1 MAQID
6 RSIAEAAR
14 AWPFEEA
21 RKLVARIGGPAR
33 ENTPAKG
40 HVLLETGYGPSGLP
54 HIGTFGEVVRTTM
67 VRQAFMRLSDVPTK
81 LYCFSDDMDGLRK
94 VPDNVP
100 NKEMLAQHL
109 GKPLTAVPDPFS
121 NEYPSFGAANNARLR
136 AFLDSFGFEYEFQSA
151 TDWYKSGR
159 FDKMLMAMLR
169 HYDEVQDVMLPTLG
183 EERRATYSIFLPIS
197 PKSGRVL
204 QVPVIQTN
212 VEAGTI
218 VYRDEDGTLVETP
231 VTGGNVKLQ
240 WKADW
245 AGRWF
250 ALDVDYEMYG
260 KDLIPSAEL
269 SAKIVKILGN
279 KPPEGFNYELFLDSD
294 GRKISKSKGNGLSVE
309 EWLRYASP
317 ESLALYMHQAPRRAK
332 RLHFDVIPRAVD
344 DYLSLIEKLPI
355 EEPAKSLE
363 NPAWHIHNGI
373 VPANNKTGG
382 VSFAMLLNLAG
393 VANTE
398 DKDVLWQYLRR
409 YVPGATPET
418 SPYLDRLL
426 QGAVAYYQDFVKS
439 TKKFRLPTDQ
449 ERAALQDLAD
459 TLRKIPEEE
468 SAEFIQNEV
477 YEAGKRHFAK
487 EELRQ
492 WFKTLYEVLLGSAQ
506 GPRMGA
512 FIKLFGRDNVVRLIE
527 RALAGED
534 LGKAA

>member
-1 MAQID
+1 MSQID
-6 RSIAEAAR
+6 RSLAEAAR

-21 RKLVARIGGPAR
+21 RKLVARTGGKV
-33 ENTPAKG
+33 PAKG
-40 HVLLETGYGPSGLP
+40 FVLFETGYGPSGLP

-100 NKEMLAQHL
+100 NKEMLAAHL

-159 FDKMLMAMLR
+159 FDKMLLTMLR
-169 HYDEVQDVMLPTLG
+169 HYDEVQAVMLPTLG
-183 EERRATYSIFLPIS
+183 EERRATYSIFLPVS
-197 PKSGRVL
+197 PKTGRVL
-204 QVPVIQTN
+204 QVPMIKVDAD
-212 VEAGTI
+212 AGT
-218 VYRDEDGTLVETP
+218 VVFRDEDGSTVETP

-269 SAKIVKILGN
+269 SAKIVKILGGT
-279 KPPEGFNYELFLDSD
+279 PPDGFNYELFLDEE

-344 DYLSLIEKLPI
+344 DYLSLVEKLPA

-363 NPAWHIHNGI
+363 NPAWHIHNGAA
-373 VPANNKTGG
+373 PANNTGG
-382 VSFAMLLNLAG
+382 VSFGLLLNLAG

-398 DKDVLWQYLRR
+398 DKGVLWQYLRR
-409 YVPGATPET
+409 YVPGATPENA
-418 SPYLDRLL
+418 PYLDKLMA
-426 QGAVAYYQDFVKS
+426 GAVAYYQDFVKS
-439 TKKFRLPTDQ
+439 TKKFRLPVGK
-449 ERAALQDLAD
+449 EREALQDLAD
-459 TLRKIPEEE
+459 TLRKIPESET
-468 SAEFIQNEV
+468 AEFIQNEV

-492 WFKTLYEVLLGSAQ
+492 WFKTLYEVLLGSEQ

-512 FIKLFGRDNVVRLIE
+512 FIKLYGRDNVVRLIE

>member
-1 MAQID
+1 MSQSERI
-6 RSIAEAAR
+6 IAEAAR

-21 RKLVARIGGPAR
+21 RKLVARIGGKA
-33 ENTPAKG
+33 PAKG
-40 HVLLETGYGPSGLP
+40 YVLFESGYGPSGLP

-67 VRQAFMRLSDVPTK
+67 VRQAFTRLSDVPTR
-81 LYCFSDDMDGLRK
+81 LFCFSDDMDGLRK

-109 GKPLTAVPDPFS
+109 GKPLTSVPDPFS

-159 FDKMLMAMLR
+159 FDNMLLAMLR
-169 HYDEVQDVMLPTLG
+169 HYAELQAIMLPTLG

-197 PKSGRVL
+197 PKTGRVL
-204 QVPVIQTN
+204 QVPLIKTDAD
-212 VEAGTI
+212 AGTI
-218 VYRDEDGTLVETP
+218 VYRDEDGTIVETP

-260 KDLIPSAEL
+260 KDLIPTAEL
-269 SAKIVKILGN
+269 SARIVRVLGGR
-279 KPPEGFNYELFLDSD
+279 PPEGFNFELFLDEA
-294 GRKISKSKGNGLSVE
+294 GKKISKSKGNGLSVE
-309 EWLRYASP
+309 EWLRYAPP
-317 ESLALYMHQAPRRAK
+317 ESLALYMFQAPRRAK
-332 RLHFDVIPRAVD
+332 RLYFDVIPRAID
-344 DYLSLIEKLPI
+344 DYLGFVEKMPN
-355 EEPAKSLE
+355 EEPAKAVE
-363 NPAWHIHNGI
+363 NPAWHIHDGKS
-373 VPANNKTGG
+373 ADHHAAG
-382 VSFAMLLNLAG
+382 VSFAMLLNLAS
-393 VANTE
+393 VAHTD

-409 YVPGATPET
+409 YVPGATPENA
-418 SPYLDRLL
+418 PYLDRLL

-439 TKKFRLPTDQ
+439 TKKFRLPTEK
-449 ERAALQDLAD
+449 ERVALADLAD
-459 TLRKIPEEE
+459 TLRRIPEGE

-477 YEAGKRHFAK
+477 YEVGKRHFAK

-492 WFKTLYEVLLGSAQ
+492 WFRTLYEVLLGSEQ

-512 FIKLFGRDNVVRLIE
+512 FIKLYGRDNVVRLIE

-534 LGKAA
+534 LGRAA

>member
-1 MAQID
+1 MSQID
-6 RSIAEAAR
+6 RSLAEAAR

-21 RKLVARIGGPAR
+21 RKLVARIGGKP
-33 ENTPAKG
+33 PAKG
-40 HVLLETGYGPSGLP
+40 YVLFETGYGPSGLP

-67 VRQAFMRLSDVPTK
+67 VRQAFRRLSDVPAR
-81 LYCFSDDMDGLRK
+81 LFCFSDDMDGLRK

-100 NKEMLAQHL
+100 NKEMLASHL

-121 NEYPSFGAANNARLR
+121 NEHPSFGAANNARLR

-151 TDWYKSGR
+151 TEWYKSGR
-159 FDKMLMAMLR
+159 FDPMLLAMLR
-169 HYDEVQDVMLPTLG
+169 HYDEVQSVMLPTVG
-183 EERRATYSIFLPIS
+183 EERQQNYSIFLPIS
-197 PKSGRVL
+197 PKTGRVL
-204 QVPVIQTN
+204 QVPVVRTDAD
-212 VEAGTI
+212 AGTI
-218 VYRDEDGTLVETP
+218 VYRDEDGSLVETP

-269 SAKIVKILGN
+269 SAKIVKILGG
-279 KPPEGFNYELFLDSD
+279 KPPEGFNYELFLDD
-294 GRKISKSKGNGLSVE
+294 QGRKISKSKGNGLSVE
-309 EWLRYASP
+309 EWLRYAPP
-317 ESLALYMHQAPRRAK
+317 ESLALYMQQQPRRAK
-332 RLHFDVIPRAVD
+332 RLYFDVIPRAID
-344 DYLSLIEKLPI
+344 DYLAAIEKMPA
-355 EEPAKSLE
+355 EEPAKALE
-363 NPAWHIHNGI
+363 NPAWHIHDGKA
-373 VPANNKTGG
+373 PANSAAG
-382 VSFAMLLNLAG
+382 VNFGMLLNLAS
-393 VANTE
+393 VAHTD

-418 SPYLDRLL
+418 APYLDRLL

-439 TKKFRLPTDQ
+439 SKKFRLPVGK

-459 TLRKIPEEE
+459 TLRKIPEDE
-468 SAEFIQNEV
+468 SAEFIQHEV

-492 WFKTLYEVLLGSAQ
+492 WFKALYEVLLGSEQ

-512 FIKLFGRDNVVRLIE
+512 FIKLYGRDNVVSLIE